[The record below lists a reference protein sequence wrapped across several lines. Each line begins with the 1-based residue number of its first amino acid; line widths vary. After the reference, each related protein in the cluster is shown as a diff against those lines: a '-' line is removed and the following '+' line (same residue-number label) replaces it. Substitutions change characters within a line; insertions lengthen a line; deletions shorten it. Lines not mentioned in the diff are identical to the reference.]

1 MISENMTNSI
11 FRKAASSLAA
21 NGNIQEKYVEL
32 YAKAMEA
39 VLAMGIN
46 LVSVLV
52 IGYLCGMW
60 WHGVI
65 LMVMFIPL
73 RSYAGGY
80 HAGGYVS
87 CYLESCGLLTFSLLT
102 IRYVVLTGYMPEMI
116 WQLFFLSVIV
126 IFMLAPLADK
136 NKPISENEAKVFKT
150 RTRIVLLVEAII
162 VMVLS
167 WLRIDYVYSVI
178 FAISLSA
185 FALVLQC
192 AVEYMQGMRKQDK
205 EYS

>member
-21 NGNIQEKYVEL
+21 SGNIQEKYVEL

-39 VLAMGIN
+39 VLAMSIN
-46 LVSVLV
+46 LVSALF

-80 HAGGYVS
+80 HAGGYIS
-87 CYLESCGLLTFSLLT
+87 CYLESCGLLAFSLLT
-102 IRYVVLTGYMPEMI
+102 IRYVALAGYLPEMI
-116 WQLFFLSVIV
+116 WLLFFLSVII
-126 IFMLAPLADK
+126 IFVLAPLADK
-136 NKPISENEAKVFKT
+136 NKPISEKEAKVFKR
-150 RTRIVLLVEAII
+150 RTRIVLSVEVII

-167 WLRIDYVYSVI
+167 WLRINYVYSVM
-178 FAISLSA
+178 FAILLSA
-185 FALVLQC
+185 FALALQC
-192 AVEYMQGMRKQDK
+192 VLEYIRRMRKQDE